1 MMPNRSIVLVAST
14 LFLVFLILLPA
25 LVLGAVTNTT
35 AMTWIIASNKSHTIS
50 YGGACS
56 ASNFYFIETNGED
69 ADSDGNSAKVLP
81 YDASNGGSV
90 CQSAAVASITVTNN
104 GNTSINID
112 ANFQTGLSG
121 NDQNVGIKVWMG
133 TGSGCGS
140 NGLGGW
146 QLNCSVQSTTN
157 PVTAT
162 TCRDFN
168 MSNFTTTARLVSSLA
183 KTDTNQLCFAGE
195 INGKDTRVGAGTISR
210 NFDTNA
216 S

>member
-1 MMPNRSIVLVAST
+1 MVGLFSPKNAVIVLSVFALL
-14 LFLVFLILLPA
+14 LFSSFA
-25 LVLGAVTNTT
+25 FAATTNTT
-35 AMTWIIASNKSHTIS
+35 AMTWIIPSNKSHTIT

-56 ASNFYFIETNGED
+56 ASNFYFIESNGED
-69 ADSDGNSAKVLP
+69 SDIDGNSSKILP
-81 YDASNGGSV
+81 YSASSGGTV
-90 CQSAAVASITVTNN
+90 CQSGAVASITVTNN
-104 GNTSINID
+104 GNVAINID

-133 TGSGCGS
+133 TGSGCGT

-146 QLNCSVQSTTN
+146 QLPCAVQSTSN
-157 PVTAT
+157 PVTAA

-168 MSNFTTTARLVSSLA
+168 ISNFTTTARLASSLGVG
-183 KTDTNQLCFAGE
+183 DTNQLCFSGE
-195 INGKDTRVGAGTISR
+195 LNGAYVGLSQGSIAR

>member
-1 MMPNRSIVLVAST
+1 MR
-14 LFLVFLILLPA
+14 LFLVSV
-25 LVLGAVTNTT
+25 LVLVSLVLFSSFSLAAITNTT
-35 AMTWIIASNKSHTIS
+35 AMTWVIPSNKSHTLT

-56 ASNFYFIETNGED
+56 ASNFYFVESNGEVSD
-69 ADSDGNSAKVLP
+69 IDGNTSKILP
-81 YDASNGGSV
+81 YSASSGGTV

-104 GNTSINID
+104 GNVAINVD

-133 TGSGCGS
+133 TGAGCGTK
-140 NGLGGW
+140 GLGGW
-146 QLNCSVQSTTN
+146 QLPCSVQSASN
-157 PVTAT
+157 PVTSS

-168 MSNFTTTARLVSSLA
+168 ISNFTTTARLVSSLGVG
-183 KTDTNQLCFAGE
+183 DTNQLCFSGE
-195 INGKDTRVGAGTISR
+195 LNGAYVGLSQGSIAR

>member
-1 MMPNRSIVLVAST
+1 MRTVSVFVLLIAC
-14 LFLVFLILLPA
+14 LLVFSSFSFA
-25 LVLGAVTNTT
+25 ATTNTT
-35 AMTWIIASNKSHTIS
+35 AMTWVIPSNKSHTVT

-56 ASNFYFIETNGED
+56 ASNFYFIESNGED
-69 ADSDGNSAKVLP
+69 SDIDGNTSKILP
-81 YDASNGGSV
+81 YSASSGGTV

-104 GNTSINID
+104 GNVSINID

-133 TGSGCGS
+133 TGSGCGTS
-140 NGLGGW
+140 GLGGW
-146 QLNCSVQSTTN
+146 QKNCGVQSTSN
-157 PVTAT
+157 PVTSS

-168 MSNFTTTARLVSSLA
+168 ISNFTTTARLVSSLA
-183 KTDTNQLCFAGE
+183 VGDTNQLCFSGE
-195 INGKDTRVGAGTISR
+195 LNGEYVGLTQGSIAR